1 LKAQTDFKAILLT
14 MKSMERALVLETVH
28 LTEQAALA
36 ASHTIGKGDKIAV
49 DQAGTE
55 AMRRVLNELPISG
68 RVVIGE
74 GEMDEAP
81 MLYIGEKLGAGGLEV
96 DIAVDPVEGTNACA
110 RGLANSIAVIAL
122 SEKGGL
128 LGAPDMY
135 MEKLVVGPPAAG
147 KVSLEWSVATNL
159 RAVAKSLERPVED
172 VVVVGA

>member
-1 LKAQTDFKAILLT
+1 

-36 ASHTIGKGDKIAV
+36 ASHFIGKGDKIAV

-81 MLYIGEKLGAGGLEV
+81 MLYIGEQLGAGGLEV
-96 DIAVDPVEGTNACA
+96 DIAVDPVEGTNACKFDSGDCIVRKRRFA
-110 RGLANSIAVIAL
+110 RCA
-122 SEKGGL
+122 
-128 LGAPDMY
+128 
-135 MEKLVVGPPAAG
+135 
-147 KVSLEWSVATNL
+147 
-159 RAVAKSLERPVED
+159 
-172 VVVVGA
+172 